1 MEIINTPFI
10 KKVGIQKSPKGELV
24 LTFNH
29 SVQNHLQTIHAGA
42 LFTLAESASGEILQI
57 KFPELVGKVIPVARD
72 SKIKFRKP
80 ATKSVIALPSISEE
94 VIVKFKEQFE
104 KKKRA
109 SIEVNVEV
117 KDSEGSLV
125 CAGTFNWFVQGIE

>member
-10 KKVGIQKSPKGELV
+10 KKVGIQKSQDGKLELN
-24 LTFNH
+24 FND
-29 SVQNHLQTIHAGA
+29 SVHNHLQTIHAGA

-57 KFPELVGKVIPVARD
+57 KFPELVGKVVPVARD
-72 SKIKFRKP
+72 SKIKYKKP
-80 ATKSVIALPSISEE
+80 ATMSVIALPSISEE
-94 VIVKFKEQFE
+94 VIVKFKELFK

-109 SIEVNVEV
+109 SIAVDVEV

-125 CAGTFNWFVQGIE
+125 CTGTFNWFIQGI